1 MIHLIASS
9 LISKNLPAK
18 HVSKSSKFMFLK
30 VSVHD
35 PMDFSAAHHRFPPN
49 SAARGVMI
57 EMAGNCATCASKL
70 EWQAAGWCLS
80 RSLTLAKMD
89 IPKGNASSNHPL
101 SGAMLVSGRVK
112 CWFFLGKQH
121 QEVVVVLKESG
132 LS

>member
-1 MIHLIASS
+1 
-9 LISKNLPAK
+9 
-18 HVSKSSKFMFLK
+18 
-30 VSVHD
+30 
-35 PMDFSAAHHRFPPN
+35 
-49 SAARGVMI
+49 MI
-57 EMAGNCATCASKL
+57 EMAGNCATCASKF
-70 EWQAAGWCLS
+70 EWQVGVFS

-112 CWFFLGKQH
+112 CWVFWGKQH